1 MLSKSPQPSQA
12 LTPSR
17 RYDDYFKLFQRIF
30 RPSRGTDVHYLPGNY
45 DIPLGNPGNIF
56 EQPTKARARFT
67 ERFGPLHSVV
77 NITGH
82 NLVLL
87 DSIGLVEEDYR
98 RYGAE
103 VNFEEY
109 NGDDSSVIE
118 FIKRIQ
124 NGTSR
129 TTLRHSTDAVSD
141 PLPSPIVF
149 SHIPLSRPESARCGP
164 LREGREDT
172 KIRKGVGLGY
182 QNLLGRQTSHFI
194 VDAIDPV
201 VVFSGDDHDYCD
213 MVHADTGVREVTVK
227 SFSPS
232 TGVSRPGF
240 QLLSL
245 VPPEGNMT
253 TYADVPCILPDQT
266 HVYWWVY
273 LPLAVVTCAWVFLTN
288 ARQAWARSGVDVKSK
303 GSHYG
308 TSDEKKSHGLSSWGS
323 SARLHSR
330 HQGLSGCGPS
340 SPLLSPRPT
349 PSDDPEQGYDISPM
363 GSRQSSHLDL
373 TDSSFIRRTSSGASL
388 LPGGGQLSAST
399 RRNVLPRIKSATDWA
414 SEARAKDKPVLSLM
428 LDPGAKR
435 SRARAFGR
443 WLWRSRRSVLVR
455 TWTEALTL
463 FAPAVLVWVIL
474 NALFFL

>member
-1 MLSKSPQPSQA
+1 M
-12 LTPSR
+12 R
-17 RYDDYFKLFQRIF
+17 RVAMRSFG
-30 RPSRGTDVHYLPGNY
+30 PHTDVKP
-45 DIPLGNPGNIF
+45 
-56 EQPTKARARFT
+56 
-67 ERFGPLHSVV
+67 
-77 NITGH
+77 
-82 NLVLL
+82 
-87 DSIGLVEEDYR
+87 
-98 RYGAE
+98 
-103 VNFEEY
+103 
-109 NGDDSSVIE
+109 
-118 FIKRIQ
+118 
-124 NGTSR
+124 
-129 TTLRHSTDAVSD
+129 D

-149 SHIPLSRPESARCGP
+149 SHIPLSRPESAKCGP
-164 LREGREDT
+164 LREGREDA
-172 KIRKGVGLGY
+172 KIRKGVGPGY

-245 VPPEGNMT
+245 VPPEANMT
-253 TYADVPCILPDQT
+253 TYADAPCILPDQAC
-266 HVYWWVY
+266 VYWWVY
-273 LPLAVVTCAWVFLTN
+273 LPLAIVTCAWLLFTN
-288 ARQAWARSGVDVKSK
+288 ARQAWARSGADLKSK
-303 GSHYG
+303 ESAYG
-308 TSDEKKSHGLSSWGS
+308 TSDEKRSHGLSSWGS
-323 SARLHSR
+323 STRLHAR

-340 SPLLSPRPT
+340 SPLLSPRLNPN
-349 PSDDPEQGYDISPM
+349 DPELGDVSPM

-388 LPGGGQLSAST
+388 LPGSGQTST

-414 SEARAKDKPVLSLM
+414 SAERAKDKPVLNLM

-435 SRARAFGR
+435 SRARAIGR

-455 TWTEALTL
+455 TWTEAVTI
-463 FAPAVLVWVIL
+463 FVPALLVWLGL